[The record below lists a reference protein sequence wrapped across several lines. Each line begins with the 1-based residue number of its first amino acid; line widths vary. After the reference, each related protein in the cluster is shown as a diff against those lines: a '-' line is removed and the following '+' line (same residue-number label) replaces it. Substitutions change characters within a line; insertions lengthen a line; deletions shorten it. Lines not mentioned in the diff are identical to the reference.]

1 MKGIN
6 ASPSPAGDAPLI
18 GVTGG
23 RSRTSRVTGMP
34 ELLLSGLVD
43 IHHAPY
49 VNAIAAAGGIPV
61 QIPREASPAALL
73 RRLDGLVVA
82 GGDDIDPRRY
92 GGVPGSAT
100 TQIDPDRDEHEL
112 ALIRTALELDV
123 PLLGICRGHQLINVV
138 RGGTLVLDLPLD
150 QGEAH
155 GQLAYPLHAR
165 VHGLR
170 FAPGEPIA
178 DLLGP
183 DVLVNSFHHQAVD
196 VLGDGVRVV
205 ATAPDGVCE
214 ALRAGPRALGVQWH
228 PEYLREQPDP
238 MFSWLIDEARR
249 ATIKMEAV
257 THVPTPA

>member
-1 MKGIN
+1 MEDVN
-6 ASPSPAGDAPLI
+6 ASPARRGAPLI

-49 VNAIAAAGGIPV
+49 ANAIAAAGGIPL
-61 QIPREASPAALL
+61 QIPREAPPAELL

-82 GGDDIDPRRY
+82 GGDDVDPRRY
-92 GGVPGSAT
+92 GAVPGPAT

-112 ALIRTALELDV
+112 ALIRVALELDV
-123 PLLGICRGHQLINVV
+123 PLLGICRGHQLLNVA
-138 RGGTLVLDLPLD
+138 RGGTLVGDLPLD

-170 FAPGEPIA
+170 FAAGEPIA
-178 DLLGP
+178 ELLGP
-183 DVLVNSFHHQAVD
+183 GVLVNSFHHQSVD
-196 VLGDGVRVV
+196 APGDGVRVI

-214 ALRAGPRALGVQWH
+214 ALRVGPRALGVQWH

-238 MFSWLIDEARR
+238 IFSWLVDETRT
-249 ATIKMEAV
+249 ATNTPEAASR
-257 THVPTPA
+257 VPSPV